1 MAGHS
6 QWANRK
12 HRKQRQDKKRAK
24 IFSKMARRITVAARK
39 GGGDPELN
47 PTLRMAMEKAL
58 SLGVPKDNIER
69 AVKRGTGE
77 LDGGKLEELQYEG
90 YGPGGVGLLL
100 DIVTDNRN
108 RTASELRHAFSEHG
122 GNLGEQG
129 CVQWMFTRK
138 GKIVIDAEN
147 GEVDEDE
154 LLLSA
159 ADGGA
164 EDLNRLDG
172 TFEVLTPSDQLMQ
185 VRAALEEHDYPVQ
198 SSDFTYITDNY
209 VHVAGRDAQ
218 RLLRLLDAL
227 EDQDDVQ
234 EIYGN
239 FDIDESE
246 WQKYEAS

>member
-6 QWANRK
+6 KWANRK

-24 IFSKMARRITVAARK
+24 MFSKMARRITVAARK

-77 LDGGKLEELQYEG
+77 LDGGMLEEFQYEG
-90 YGPGGVGLLL
+90 YGPGGVALLL

-108 RTASELRHAFSEHG
+108 RTASELRYLFSEHG

-138 GKIVIDAEN
+138 GKIVIDAQN
-147 GEVDEDE
+147 GDIDADE

-164 EDLNRLDG
+164 EDMNQLDG
-172 TFEVLTPSDQLMQ
+172 TFEVLTPSDELMQ
-185 VRAALEEHDYPVQ
+185 VRAALEDDYPVQ
-198 SSDFTYITDNY
+198 SSDFTYVTDNY
-209 VHVAGRDAQ
+209 VRIDGGEAQ
-218 RLLRLLDAL
+218 RLLKLLDAL

-239 FDIDESE
+239 FDIDDSE
-246 WQKYEAS
+246 WERYEAS